1 MSVFDALEAEINEI
15 VRNSPEELH
24 EAEDLLKQMTLEVR
38 GEVPS
43 KREALTVRLAR
54 SKEAVAKLRKETESA
69 QLLVGGGG
77 GKSDSTGPT
86 GSPAFDAMRRF
97 PGCPGP
103 EASGAELGRGLKA
116 STATKIS
123 LQNEKILNAQRSVQE
138 SESIGE
144 GIIEEL
150 GRNRAKIVAATGKAG
165 ELQGEIE
172 SAEVKV
178 KSMQSRENCVLS

>member
-15 VRNSPEELH
+15 VRNSPEEVH
-24 EAEDLLKQMTLEVR
+24 EAEDLLKQMSLEIR
-38 GEVPS
+38 GEAPS

-54 SKEAVAKLRKETESA
+54 SKEAVAKIRKEAESA

-77 GKSDSTGPT
+77 DKSDSTG
-86 GSPAFDAMRRF
+86 AQAH
-97 PGCPGP
+97 
-103 EASGAELGRGLKA
+103 LQGR
-116 STATKIS
+116 IS
-123 LQNEKILNAQRSVQE
+123 LQNEKILSAQRSVQE
-138 SESIGE
+138 SESVG
-144 GIIEEL
+144 GRIIEEL

-165 ELQGEIE
+165 ELKGEIE

>member
-15 VRNSPEELH
+15 ARNSPEELH

-38 GEVPS
+38 GEAPS
-43 KREALTVRLAR
+43 KREALTIRLAR
-54 SKEAVAKLRKETESA
+54 SKEAVAKLRKKAESA

-77 GKSDSTGPT
+77 GKSDSTGAQ
-86 GSPAFDAMRRF
+86 GHLQDR
-97 PGCPGP
+97 
-103 EASGAELGRGLKA
+103 
-116 STATKIS
+116 IS
-123 LQNEKILNAQRSVQE
+123 LQNEKILSAQRSVQE
-138 SESIGE
+138 SESIGG